1 MGALRNTYVMGGLVL
16 ACPSVK
22 GVMERRCSAVADRG
36 GGGTSTGKSVSL
48 SEFDNTI
55 HTK

>member
-1 MGALRNTYVMGGLVL
+1 MGALRNVYVMWGLVL

-36 GGGTSTGKSVSL
+36 GGGGASTRKSVCL
-48 SEFDNTI
+48 TRI
-55 HTK
+55 R